1 MAPSK
6 NPYYSI
12 FLSLLYGV
20 IFLSSIFVLK
30 WIPGLNLFN
39 FSLSS
44 QEIVLLLIVCT
55 TSGYIVILLL
65 NEITIKRN
73 IRYIS
78 KELSKDNSEL
88 TNIDELKEQITAT
101 QEQKD
106 LEILLLKDREQYRR
120 EFLGNVTHEL
130 KTPLFS
136 IQGYTLTLLE
146 GGIDDPKLLEKYLG
160 RINKLTDRLIY
171 IVNDLDTL
179 SELEQQ
185 NLQLN
190 KESFDF
196 KVLVQGVFD
205 LLEYKAQNNKVKLVC
220 DAKTS
225 KNIVFADYQRIEQ
238 VMVNLLVNAI
248 SYAGEGST
256 ATVELSDA
264 NHLLKIKV
272 IDNGQGI
279 PPEHH
284 QRIFERFYRIDAHRS
299 RKNGG
304 SGLGLSIVKHILEA
318 HGQKIFLESEVGKGT
333 TFTFY
338 LPRG

>member
-44 QEIVLLLIVCT
+44 QEIILLLIVCT